1 MKDFHR
7 VTQHLENMWKHCKT
21 LTQTKC
27 KKSVE
32 ILKPYQN
39 KNTGDIIYSHRCC
52 QQQVVPPASFLVSS
66 RQVTARNKS
75 RIHLIHSYARRWG
88 LKQCAAPSHK
98 SKFCNFLEMIWLRK
112 NGSSSFP
119 NGILYIFRMW
129 CAYWSWLCFFGFPWF
144 SIKHGMEHGFL
155 MSITLGMST
164 RTN

>member
-7 VTQHLENMWKHCKT
+7 VRQHLENMWKHCKT

-27 KKSVE
+27 KKSIE

-112 NGSSSFP
+112 KRQLFIPQWYTVYLQDVMCLLIMALFLRFSMVFHQTWHGAWLFNEHYTRDVDP
-119 NGILYIFRMW
+119 N
-129 CAYWSWLCFFGFPWF
+129 
-144 SIKHGMEHGFL
+144 
-155 MSITLGMST
+155 
-164 RTN
+164 